1 MQDLHPST
9 HRLRF
14 SQSQPTAPPQPRT
27 DDRDTAQELLCYV
40 SVLPEQVYDPLV
52 RLANRQPE
60 AELMR
65 AVLED
70 ALLCFHKGLV
80 RQGRRVQRL
89 AREAKEWLFCDD
101 VCWPFSFVSICAVL
115 GLDPEYI
122 WRGLTRWSHNRPPA
136 AAKKRPHVVKA
147 SRRLAA

>member
-1 MQDLHPST
+1 MQSLHPST

-14 SQSQPTAPPQPRT
+14 SQPQPAAPPRPRM

-80 RQGRRVQRL
+80 HQGRRVQRL
-89 AREAKEWLFCDD
+89 AREAQEWLFSDD
-101 VCWPFSFVSICAVL
+101 VCCRFRSSPFAWSSVWIRSISGRGSSAGTKAVH
-115 GLDPEYI
+115 PQ
-122 WRGLTRWSHNRPPA
+122 RQRNRLM
-136 AAKKRPHVVKA
+136 
-147 SRRLAA
+147 S

>member
-14 SQSQPTAPPQPRT
+14 SQSQPAAPPRPRT

-40 SVLPEQVYDPLV
+40 SVLLEQVCDPLV

-89 AREAKEWLFCDD
+89 AREAKEWLFSDD
-101 VCWPFSFVSICAVL
+101 VCWPFSFVSICMVL

-122 WRGLTRWSHNRPPA
+122 RRGLKRWNQGRPPT
-136 AAKKRPHVVKA
+136 AAKKSPHVVKTI
-147 SRRLAA
+147 RRLAA

>member
-9 HRLRF
+9 HHLRF
-14 SQSQPTAPPQPRT
+14 SQPQPAAPPRSRT
-27 DDRDTAQELLCYV
+27 DDRDTAQELLYYV
-40 SVLPEQVYDPLV
+40 SVLSAQFYDPLA

-60 AELMR
+60 TELMR

-89 AREAKEWLFCDD
+89 AREAKEWLFSDD

-115 GLDPEYI
+115 GLDPGYI
-122 WRGLTRWSHNRPPA
+122 RRGLKRWSQGRPPT
-136 AAKKRPHVVKA
+136 AAKKRPHIVKA
-147 SRRLAA
+147 SRLLAA